1 MVLFSLL
8 ILTFLLNFSFCVVT
22 MSSYKFEVGPLVR
35 SSGKEKEIVEL
46 LELARSFKVESEF
59 QMNSQYR
66 KFKEKYTKKTIS
78 RNDCHLLVSVL
89 AASGFKN
96 ECIYW
101 YETILKEIVCTS
113 DEHYEILCSM
123 SYWHVDVCEYE
134 SAIEYG
140 LKALEITNVSEE
152 MKPYW
157 VSKF

>member
-1 MVLFSLL
+1 
-8 ILTFLLNFSFCVVT
+8 
-22 MSSYKFEVGPLVR
+22 MSSYKFDVGPLDR
-35 SSGKEKEIVEL
+35 SSVKEKEIVEL

-59 QMNSQYR
+59 QNNSQYK
-66 KFKEKYTKKTIS
+66 KFKDKYTKKTIS

-89 AASGFKN
+89 AAINFQN

-101 YETILKEIVCTS
+101 YGTILKGIVCTS
-113 DEHYEILCSM
+113 DERYEILCSM
-123 SYWHVDVCEYE
+123 SYWNVDVCEYE

-157 VSKF
+157 VSKL

>member
-1 MVLFSLL
+1 
-8 ILTFLLNFSFCVVT
+8 

-46 LELARSFKVESEF
+46 LELARSFKLESEF

-66 KFKEKYTKKTIS
+66 KFKENYTKKTIS

-89 AASGFKN
+89 AATGFQN

-101 YETILKEIVCTS
+101 YGTILKGIVCTS
-113 DEHYEILCSM
+113 DERYEILCSM
-123 SYWHVDVCEYE
+123 CYWHVDVCEYG

-157 VSKF
+157 VSKL